1 MTELIISRGDTFPR
15 SFLDTYRANRSTE
28 QFYNDLTSSKSD
40 ELVLQSSS
48 DPIEVTEEIHHGH
61 SENLLDVTSLS
72 PTKENF
78 LDKVELIL
86 PKSHRR
92 RVPVYDRVDPE
103 DSIRDIVTE
112 NDFYRFVLFKK
123 HYDKYL
129 HLSQKYEEARNIAY
143 YLEEKYHEVKME
155 RDDLIQQR
163 DKLTKRLESNESL
176 LREKEDEVFL
186 QFERVVYLEDQ
197 CDKLKA
203 EKDKC
208 YEQKELIERERDKA
222 LRILQEQA
230 RESEYNRRKLERARQ
245 EVFHNMTK
253 IKNEKE
259 SLERENDQLKEA
271 LEAERKGMEKYLIQV
286 QGRRVTGNLDYM
298 DKQTEELKL
307 AEHSSDA
314 LTSQFQK
321 AVQHLATCRQKK
333 CSVCAYTKAT
343 YRKMSPHH
351 RKYDRK
357 LFGCLQTPFLEMRN
371 MIKPPPSPIH
381 CEGESLSEWFC
392 HLNRTATQ
400 SECSSLSVPFAELS
414 ISYMDDASETYSNY
428 LRDCDKEDQDV
439 LSQVNYNSI
448 RGYGSDSGFSSDIC
462 VEYKSNATTP
472 KEKFCPNAILDE
484 VECAKLTRTKW
495 TASFRK
501 LIRRIKK

>member
-15 SFLDTYRANRSTE
+15 SFLDTYRANRASE

-40 ELVLQSSS
+40 ELVLQNSVDIQVSE
-48 DPIEVTEEIHHGH
+48 DIHHGH
-61 SENLLDVTSLS
+61 SENLLDTSSLS
-72 PTKENF
+72 SSATKDNF
-78 LDKVELIL
+78 LDKAEIIL

-163 DKLTKRLESNESL
+163 DQLTKRLESNESL

-186 QFERVVYLEDQ
+186 QFERVVYLEEQ

-203 EKDKC
+203 EKEKC
-208 YEQKELIERERDKA
+208 HEQKEIIEKERDKA
-222 LRILQEQA
+222 LEFPIHINVWKYYYNIYLNLQ
-230 RESEYNRRKLERARQ
+230 
-245 EVFHNMTK
+245 
-253 IKNEKE
+253 
-259 SLERENDQLKEA
+259 NDQLKEA
-271 LEAERKGMEKYLIQV
+271 LEAERKGMERYLIQV
-286 QGRRVTGNLDYM
+286 QRRRAASHVDYVE
-298 DKQTEELKL
+298 KQEDEVKL

-333 CSVCAYTKAT
+333 CSVCAYTKST
-343 YRKMSPHH
+343 YRKITPHN

-381 CEGESLSEWFC
+381 GEGESLSEWFC
-392 HLNRTATQ
+392 HMSSTVSE
-400 SECSSLSVPFAELS
+400 SECSSLSIPFAELS
-414 ISYMDDASETYSNY
+414 ISYMDDGSDTSSNY
-428 LRDCDKEDQDV
+428 LRDSDKDDQDV
-439 LSQVNYNSI
+439 LSNINYNNI

-462 VEYKSNATTP
+462 GDYKSNATTP

-484 VECAKLTRTKW
+484 AECAKLTRTKW